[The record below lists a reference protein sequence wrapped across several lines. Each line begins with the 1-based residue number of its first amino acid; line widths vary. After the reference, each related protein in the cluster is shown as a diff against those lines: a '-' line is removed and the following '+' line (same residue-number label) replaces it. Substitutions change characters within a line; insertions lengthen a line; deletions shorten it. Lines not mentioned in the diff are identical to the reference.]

1 MKFLLF
7 FFSKICAYAHIYVF
21 TYKIYIFSEYNCL
34 GRLPEFVSAIWQLL
48 TSTGLELKYDLLVST
63 ALGFLGS
70 VAEQTGNNKLFSEGE
85 ALKTICEQ
93 VWAHRKTISKKQ
105 FGQKIFGSKAF

>member
-1 MKFLLF
+1 MFFIFLTIILAQ
-7 FFSKICAYAHIYVF
+7 ICENVAMYAIKYGEEFETHL
-21 TYKIYIFSEYNCL
+21 SQ
-34 GRLPEFVSAIWQLL
+34 FVSAIWQLL

-93 VWAHRKTISKKQ
+93 VNN
-105 FGQKIFGSKAF
+105 